1 MTRGEKSWGEGKGE
15 GQKRGR
21 FPFCGAIVVLFSLQP
36 LERFPSYQLEGMQA
50 LRGILSIFF
59 FSFFFGWCFEIV
71 GRWKEMFLE
80 RVFRCF

>member
-21 FPFCGAIVVLFSLQP
+21 FPFCRAIVVLFSLQP

-59 FSFFFGWCFEIV
+59 FFFFFW
-71 GRWKEMFLE
+71 L
-80 RVFRCF
+80 VF